1 MAIIRELSVHVRDGV
16 DLTVLEN
23 AFKQPIERI
32 FFIKN
37 LKESSIR
44 GGHKNTKLYEGVICI
59 QGSFDV
65 KTIKDSREQNFHLN
79 SSDKCLI
86 VEPNEWIQIT
96 NFEKNSIVLAFSDG
110 NYDVNDFE
118 DKP

>member
-1 MAIIRELSVHVRDGV
+1 MAIIKNLPVHMRNEA
-16 DLTVLEN
+16 DLTVIEDI
-23 AFKQPIERI
+23 FEKPIKRI

-37 LKESSIR
+37 LKQNSIR

-65 KTIKDSREQNFHLN
+65 KTIKDSRVKNFHLN